1 MRLHTRR
8 VVLATILTR
17 SIGLFLVSVGAV
29 MYVAVAPINRPA
41 GAEEFILGPGN
52 PTAESLEESGLK
64 HIEHSVWNRPNPHG
78 HEY

>member
-1 MRLHTRR
+1 
-8 VVLATILTR
+8 
-17 SIGLFLVSVGAV
+17 